1 MQSVYKPSIAEG
13 IKNGLLQGIK
23 EELKEQQ
30 ESSEVQK
37 KLRYI
42 EQNTK
47 SKEAKEK
54 LRQLAML
61 SELEIK
67 ILVQKASEYLK
78 NKKKRK
84 LVFKSLLQDP

>member
-1 MQSVYKPSIAEG
+1 M
-13 IKNGLLQGIK
+13 
-23 EELKEQQ
+23 
-30 ESSEVQK
+30 QK